1 MMRAGVNDTC
11 AWAKLIIE
19 KFMEHNWENKRFWK
33 TRDLWDG
40 NLTEYQLG
48 KKAMG
53 YLRYGRNAISIRVKA
68 TMSK

>member
-40 NLTEYQLG
+40 NLKEYQLG
-48 KKAMG
+48 KKVMG
-53 YLRYGRNAISIRVKA
+53 YIN
-68 TMSK
+68 